1 MNDRKKRTKLVVYE
15 RLTNEME
22 KCWTCPSVDQYQQG
36 GGSFAREHNRN
47 CQLLQNKI
55 NQSSNLWWC
64 FAPPL
69 DARLLGCPWKAAVLW
84 VCFIRKTGS
93 CLYCWWTWPD
103 RFSSIS
109 IVPLS
114 NPTTYTLFYSCKY
127 PPIYMSWVVPVF
139 MFQNITFLTQIFWH
153 FAVFCL

>member
-69 DARLLGCPWKAAVLW
+69 EARLLGCPWKAAVLW
-84 VCFIRKTGS
+84 VCLIRKTGS

-103 RFSSIS
+103 RFSSNLVLFLCPTLQHIHYFTPVS
-109 IVPLS
+109 IRQL
-114 NPTTYTLFYSCKY
+114 
-127 PPIYMSWVVPVF
+127 IWVE
-139 MFQNITFLTQIFWH
+139 
-153 FAVFCL
+153 